1 MVKKILKWAFLTFLL
16 IVIIFSGWY
25 FLQFPSLNRNW
36 NEDQKILAEIRFDK
50 NLVHVK
56 NARNFDYVTDTT
68 FTPRYYDAT
77 YDINKLSRVWYI
89 IEPFGDRDGP
99 AHTMLSFDFSDGQH
113 VSVST
118 EIRKEVGESFDAIKG
133 LLRQYEIVYMI
144 GDERDLIR
152 LRSNYRKDV
161 VTMYPLKIQPENL
174 PKFFLSV
181 MQRAQKLSQEPEW
194 YNTITNTCATAI
206 QDHANFVLDEERKI
220 SWNKN
225 ILLPKYSDKIAYD
238 LGLIDTQLGLEEA
251 RKYYTINERALLA
264 DQDPEFSK
272 KIRPQIQ

>member
-16 IVIIFSGWY
+16 MVVVFSGWY

-36 NEDQKILAEIRFDK
+36 NEDQKILAEIRFNE

-225 ILLPKYSDKIAYD
+225 ILLPKYSDEIAYN
-238 LGLIDTQLGLEEA
+238 LGLIDTWLKLEEA
-251 RKYYTINERALLA
+251 RKYYTINERSILA
-264 DQDPEFSK
+264 DKDPEFSK